1 MREAALALEGGYQ
14 YYYMGFYIH
23 DCVKMRYKGDYR
35 PQYVLDPEVYVWREL
50 GDALRDALGRRK
62 YVTVADDEQSI
73 MKEAGEAQQ
82 DTEPQEDNT
91 SFETYATPKAAA
103 SSNLSLLTFG
113 FAGSTPLPTLLS
125 TVNLGATPL
134 LLKQG
139 GKQMLVQL
147 ENLVSWEE
155 GDYLDPNSIKGV
167 VAELA
172 ACLGV
177 DVAAEMGVDFS
188 R

>member
-1 MREAALALEGGYQ
+1 MREAALALEGGYEF
-14 YYYMGFYIH
+14 YYMGFYIH

-50 GDALRDALGRRK
+50 GDALKDALGRRK
-62 YVTVADDEQSI
+62 YVTLADELSDTT
-73 MKEAGEAQQ
+73 KEAEEAEAQQ
-82 DTEPQEDNT
+82 NTPKPQASDR
-91 SFETYATPKAAA
+91 YPTPKAAA

-113 FAGSTPLPTLLS
+113 FAGSTPLSTLLS
-125 TVNLGATPL
+125 TVNLGTTPL

-139 GKQMLVQL
+139 GKQMLVRL
-147 ENLVSWEE
+147 EDLVSWEE
-155 GDYLDPNSIKGV
+155 GDYLDPNSIKGL

-177 DVAAEMGVDFS
+177 EVAGEMGVDFS
-188 R
+188 G